1 MATISRPQL
10 LGWMVWAAIRGP
22 IGGPRRDWYHANLAM
37 HAGKPYD
44 TAPSQSDFMPWWVK
58 PELEGNKD

>member
-1 MATISRPQL
+1 
-10 LGWMVWAAIRGP
+10 MVWAAIRGP